1 MYAWKVC
8 FKAFYLMNY
17 KASRPEVMLY
27 LVIITFKVFEQS
39 GKLEKLALG
48 EFKIIANREDKKR

>member
-1 MYAWKVC
+1 
-8 FKAFYLMNY
+8 MNY